1 MANHEQGQTTNA
13 TPLLMHVVSMGTEA
27 GTIQKEIHWSA
38 FTSATECANGEA
50 TLFWA
55 KNEGASPVVKL
66 NSCDT
71 LYTGYGGALSV
82 TAAVAGND
90 CQVFATGLAGKT
102 INWSMLIESES
113 LVVSP

>member
-1 MANHEQGQTTNA
+1 MANYEQGQTTNA
-13 TPLLMHVVSMGTEA
+13 
-27 GTIQKEIHWSA
+27 
-38 FTSATECANGEA
+38 N
-50 TLFWA
+50 
-55 KNEGASPVVKL
+55 
-66 NSCDT
+66 
-71 LYTGYGGALSV
+71 GGALSV